1 MARLSQGA
9 DLRGRPERTP
19 EALDH
24 LASTTGDPLADRLFP
39 TLPTGVHF
47 GLDRMER
54 ALEAL
59 GHPHRAYDTIHVGGT
74 NGKGSVTAT
83 VGSILRVSGRRTA
96 CYTSPH
102 LCSFRER
109 FLVDGTPLAEDAL
122 VGYADEIRDTVTD
135 FGLPFFEAVTLL
147 AMHAF
152 AREEVDVG
160 VMEVGLGGR
169 LDATNVIC
177 PRVTAVT
184 NVALDHAEY
193 LGDTLPAIAREKAGI
208 MKAGIP
214 FVTAETS
221 PELLGLFQALA
232 ADVGAPITV
241 VSPDSVTDVVV
252 AREHTSLR
260 VSTGRW
266 GSLDLRTPLVGHHQA
281 ANAALAVS
289 VVEHLDDDLR
299 PDPSAVV
306 DGVAA
311 VVHPGRDEVV
321 HARGRTWL
329 LDIAH
334 NTAGILSLVDTID
347 RLDLPRPL
355 VALVGVQGDKDWRS
369 MLPALFSRMDAAILT
384 QPPTVSPERR
394 WDPAAAADQV
404 EALTVVRVVPDFAS
418 AVRRAEERAGHG
430 TVVVTG
436 SVHTVGSMM
445 TLLGVDPYGR

>member
-1 MARLSQGA
+1 
-9 DLRGRPERTP
+9 
-19 EALDH
+19 
-24 LASTTGDPLADRLFP
+24 
-39 TLPTGVHF
+39 
-47 GLDRMER
+47 MER
-54 ALEAL
+54 ALSAL
-59 GHPHRAYDTIHVGGT
+59 GQPHRSYETVHVGGT

-83 VGSILRVSGRRTA
+83 VGSILRVAGRRTA

-109 FLVDGTPLAEDAL
+109 FLVDGAPLGEEAL
-122 VGYADEIRDTVTD
+122 VGYAEEIRGTITE

-147 AMHAF
+147 AMYAF

-169 LDATNVIC
+169 LDATNVIR
-177 PRVTAVT
+177 PRVSAVT

-208 MKAGIP
+208 MKPGVP

-221 PELLGLFQALA
+221 AEILDLFRTLSTE
-232 ADVGAPITV
+232 VGAPMTV
-241 VSPDSVTDVVV
+241 VSPEDMADVVV
-252 AREHTSLR
+252 ARDHTSLR
-260 VSTGRW
+260 VETGAW
-266 GSLDLRTPLVGHHQA
+266 GTLDLCTPLVGHHQA

-289 VVEHLDDDLR
+289 VVEHLEDDLR
-299 PDPSAVV
+299 PDAAAVIQ
-306 DGVAA
+306 GLAA
-311 VVHPGRDEVV
+311 VVHPGRDELVL
-321 HARGRTWL
+321 ARGRTWL
-329 LDIAH
+329 FDVAH

-418 AVRRAEERAGHG
+418 AVHRAEERAGSG

-436 SVHTVGSMM
+436 SVHTVGSTMS
-445 TLLGVDPYGR
+445 LLGVDPYGR